1 MPPKS
6 KTRRRKPPSSPNN
19 VIFSFQGSFG
29 PPTFGHFMSM
39 YNFALQIIKDYRGH
53 KRLFF
58 MPAAG
63 GSKAHLI
70 GTRLQR
76 KNALLSFCKILKSL
90 FPQEDIEFG
99 VSEIEYDIAGSANR
113 SVGTIHTI
121 RKLVELKT
129 SESDE
134 ISLGMGLDNAFQL
147 PYWESIDEYAQH
159 VSKIYVVHRDP
170 TPTEKQNIRLFQV
183 TNADAKRTKAKMY
196 FDITIP
202 SWTKAPFLR
211 FFVDPSKD
219 VQIAPADPNRQA
231 LLLENLT
238 QASKTMFN
246 FYGTLPTI
254 VEIKCNPIPP
264 TSSSMMR
271 YFIAKVLTNESV
283 AENKEKVKNI
293 IFGRDFPDMDNVVD
307 ETIASYEPIFL
318 GPNSIIKTLPQNED
332 PVPKGEP
339 SYEEQYLIALPHLSF
354 SKGSKRSSTKSKK

>member
-1 MPPKS
+1 MPP
-6 KTRRRKPPSSPNN
+6 KTRRRRSPSSPNN
-19 VIFSFQGSFG
+19 VIFSLQGSFG

-39 YNFALQIIKDYRGH
+39 YNFAKQICKDYRGH

-63 GSKAHLI
+63 GSKTHLFP
-70 GTRLQR
+70 TRLQR
-76 KNALLSFCKILKSL
+76 KNVLLSFCRILKSL
-90 FPQEDIEFG
+90 FPQEDVEFG

-134 ISLGMGLDNAFQL
+134 ICLGMGLDNAYQL
-147 PYWESIDEYAQH
+147 TYWESIDEYFRL

-183 TNADAKRTKAKMY
+183 TNADAKHTKAKMY

-211 FFVDPSKD
+211 YFIDPSKE
-219 VQIAPADPNRQA
+219 VQIAQTDPNRQA

-238 QASKTMFN
+238 QASKTMFK

-254 VEIKCNPIPP
+254 VEINCKTIPP

-271 YFIAKVLTNESV
+271 FFIAQVLKNESV
-283 AENKEKVKNI
+283 AENREKVKNI
-293 IFGRDFPDMDNVVD
+293 IFGRDFPDMDSAVD
-307 ETIASYEPIFL
+307 ETIMSYEPIFM
-318 GPNSIIKTLPQNED
+318 GPNKTLPQNED
-332 PVPKGEP
+332 PVAKGEP
-339 SYEEQYLIALPHLSF
+339 SYEEQYMIALPHLNF
-354 SKGSKRSSTKSKK
+354 SSGNKRSSKKSKK